1 MSKKTIY
8 LKAVVDTG
16 ATQFATK
23 YLRNFDLTQITEIII
38 TPVEHDG
45 IMVTFF
51 FNTSGNMYMQIDVL
65 GAFCVGYRG
74 EGPWGLHDLMTDA
87 GFSEYTASRVFEIS
101 RYAETILIK
110 ESW

>member
-1 MSKKTIY
+1 
-8 LKAVVDTG
+8 
-16 ATQFATK
+16 
-23 YLRNFDLTQITEIII
+23 
-38 TPVEHDG
+38 
-45 IMVTFF
+45 
-51 FNTSGNMYMQIDVL
+51 MYMQIDVL